1 MTTIPDLLEL
11 LKTFGQVP
19 RGRSKAKKEI
29 SRDKEFEKCD
39 IDITKNA
46 GGVPEK

>member
-1 MTTIPDLLEL
+1 MTTTPDLLEL
-11 LKTFGQVP
+11 LKAFGQVP
-19 RGRSKAKKEI
+19 RGRPKAKKEI
-29 SRDKEFEKCD
+29 SRDKEFKKCD